1 MGVMQR
7 TPGPAGRSRA
17 ASEFARR
24 ARERVARGEPLTV
37 AVGGTEVVLPADLRH
52 AVLSL
57 LEASAEGVADAAP
70 PADPAARVGA
80 GVRGPG
86 EPPSAAHAGP
96 VPGGARPGDERV
108 PSEPLVGG
116 LPPLPLRLPAQLT
129 PGQAADLLGVSRA
142 AVAQMIDRGELAA
155 GRDGGRRRLATVD
168 VLALRDTVRGRRS
181 ASVSDVVAASVDL
194 DLYPRGPAGP
204 AGPAAGR
211 R

>member
-1 MGVMQR
+1 MQR

-57 LEASAEGVADAAP
+57 LEASAEGVTDPAP
-70 PADPAARVGA
+70 PAAPVARVGA
-80 GVRGPG
+80 GGSGGPPTG
-86 EPPSAAHAGP
+86 AGAGAAAAGAGP
-96 VPGGARPGDERV
+96 VPPGGRPGDERV
-108 PSEPLVGG
+108 PSEPLARG
-116 LPPLPLRLPAQLT
+116 LPPLPLRLPPQLT

-155 GRDGGRRRLATVD
+155 GRDGARRRLATAD

-204 AGPAAGR
+204 TVGGR
-211 R
+211 